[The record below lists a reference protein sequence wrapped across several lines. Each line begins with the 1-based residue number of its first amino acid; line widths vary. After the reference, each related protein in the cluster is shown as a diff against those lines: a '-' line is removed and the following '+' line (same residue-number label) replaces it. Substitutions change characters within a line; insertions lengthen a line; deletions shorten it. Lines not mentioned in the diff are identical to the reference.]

1 MDDRLK
7 IGFFCAHDPYDRRSF
22 SGTPSYMLDALG
34 RRDDIVLRV
43 LGPYRRGYRGKLL
56 SAWRRWRKTPLRGPE
71 AGAVKELD
79 WVIVPVSSR
88 FIPERRGAAGPKFV
102 HVTDATPQFLRD
114 FYARPTSRQADLVEQ
129 TALERADLVVY
140 SSGYMAGR
148 ALAEFGGADAAKIH
162 AISFG
167 LNLDA
172 LPPPPGAKPPPDP
185 LKLIFIGKNWQTKGG
200 IIAAEANEILN
211 RRGIAS
217 ELTVIGGRP
226 DDPSRYGNARFL
238 GYLDK
243 GRAKDY
249 RLLTRSL
256 SQAHLFVLPTQAD
269 CTPMVVAEANAH
281 GVPAVINEIG
291 GISSLVREGENG
303 FLMDPGSDAA
313 PYADKIARILSD
325 RPGFDA
331 LAAGSYE
338 YCRNNLTWDAWARDM
353 IALIR
358 RDPEKARHSRI
369 AGREAG

>member
-71 AGAVKELD
+71 AGAVKGLD

-281 GVPAVINEIG
+281 GVPAVIRQAG
-291 GISSLVREGENG
+291 GGTPIRRAANRNRSGAGLPRSTWLAVKTSALKNAVRPRISSVLFTRGLLEEVATQTGRSRASIMRAN
-303 FLMDPGSDAA
+303 PGVGRSSVS
-313 PYADKIARILSD
+313 K
-325 RPGFDA
+325 
-331 LAAGSYE
+331 
-338 YCRNNLTWDAWARDM
+338 RDS
-353 IALIR
+353 R
-358 RDPEKARHSRI
+358 RLR
-369 AGREAG
+369 